1 MVFIHFQ
8 SYNKM
13 VQKWSKIRYR
23 PAWKRETVCSSRFD
37 PRKRRRHSVEQIL
50 NPLQSLIVFF
60 SLSLCVL
67 ACVRAVCVCFERVST
82 STSKSLSLSL
92 RALYRLRLS
101 PSSVVDDDEEVSVP
115 SNSSKT

>member
-1 MVFIHFQ
+1 
-8 SYNKM
+8 M

-67 ACVRAVCVCFERVST
+67 ACVRAVCVFRESIYVYVSF
-82 STSKSLSLSL
+82 SLSLSL
-92 RALYRLRLS
+92 SALYRLRLS
-101 PSSVVDDDEEVSVP
+101 PSSVVDDDEEMNVP
-115 SNSSKT
+115 SNSSKTRS

>member
-1 MVFIHFQ
+1 
-8 SYNKM
+8 M

-67 ACVRAVCVCFERVST
+67 ACVRAVCVFRESIYVYVYV
-82 STSKSLSLSL
+82 SLSLSAPSIDFGCLL
-92 RALYRLRLS
+92 R
-101 PSSVVDDDEEVSVP
+101 PSS
-115 SNSSKT
+115 TTMRR

>member
-1 MVFIHFQ
+1 
-8 SYNKM
+8 M

-37 PRKRRRHSVEQIL
+37 PRKRRRHSVKQIL

-67 ACVRAVCVCFERVST
+67 ACVRAVCVFRESIYVYVYV
-82 STSKSLSLSL
+82 SLSLS
-92 RALYRLRLS
+92 ALYRLRLS

-115 SNSSKT
+115 SNSSKTRS